1 MLKIYI
7 TDLDLEYQSDEDDI
21 YEISRFMRK
30 VQSLDTA
37 LDILNY
43 APYLPPQ
50 AEKTITGMLRRVKRR
65 KTG

>member
-1 MLKIYI
+1 M
-7 TDLDLEYQSDEDDI
+7 
-21 YEISRFMRK
+21 K

-50 AEKTITGMLRRVKRR
+50 AEKTITGLLRNNLLEVTMRTPYSIPQLLPVLQRYVSA
-65 KTG
+65 

>member
-1 MLKIYI
+1 M
-7 TDLDLEYQSDEDDI
+7 E
-21 YEISRFMRK
+21 

-50 AEKTITGMLRRVKRR
+50 AEKTITGLLRNNLLEVTM
-65 KTG
+65 KTSYPIPQVLPVLQRYVLA

>member
-1 MLKIYI
+1 M
-7 TDLDLEYQSDEDDI
+7 
-21 YEISRFMRK
+21 K

-50 AEKTITGMLRRVKRR
+50 AEKTITGLLRNNLLEVTM
-65 KTG
+65 KTPYPIPQVLPVLQRYVLA

>member
-1 MLKIYI
+1 M
-7 TDLDLEYQSDEDDI
+7 
-21 YEISRFMRK
+21 K

-50 AEKTITGMLRRVKRR
+50 AEKTITGLLRNNLLEVTMRTPYPIPEVLPVLQRY
-65 KTG
+65 KTKVS